1 MNYKDEYL
9 KWMNSPVVDE
19 DTKAE
24 LKAIE
29 NDEDQMKLRFSGM
42 MSFGTAGLREVM
54 RAGLNGMNIYTVR
67 YATQGLADL
76 INSCGEDVGGGVT
89 ISYDSRHNSCEYARQ
104 SAAVLAANGIHVNI
118 FDELRPTPELSFAL
132 RYTESIA
139 GINITASHN
148 TKEYNGYKV
157 YWSDGAQLPPEHAAQ
172 VSASMERNDIFDD
185 VKTMDFEEGVEKGLI
200 TLIGSEIDEKYL
212 EKVMEQ
218 SVGSR
223 YVEQAAGNFTII
235 YTPFHGTGYKLVP
248 EVLKRLGMK
257 HVLTVPE
264 QMVIDGDFPTVKS
277 PNPEYIEGFAKAI
290 EMARENDVDLIIGTD
305 PDGDRCGVVVRNG
318 DDYET
323 LTGNQIGV
331 LLLDYLITARREQ
344 GTLAPNSAA
353 VKSIV
358 STTMANAI
366 CEANGIK
373 LFETLTGFKYIGE
386 KIKEFLET
394 GQYTFLFGFEESNGY
409 LAGTYARDKDAVV
422 ASMLIAEMGCM
433 YRTKGISLYQGIQAL
448 YEKYGFFKEGVTS
461 ASFSGL
467 EAKAKMNSIME
478 GLRNDPPEKLGLKVE
493 RIRDYSTGK
502 ILNVKDGSTGETGLP
517 ESNVLFYDLEGGC
530 SLIIR
535 PSGTEPKIKLYVMT
549 RGQSE
554 KEAQELYDLVK
565 AAGMEKLGTGQK

>member
-29 NDEDQMKLRFSGM
+29 NDENQLKLRFSGM

-76 INSCGEDVGGGVT
+76 INSCGEDVGSGVT

-132 RYTESIA
+132 RYTGSIA

-223 YVEQAAGNFTII
+223 YVEQAAGDFTII

-461 ASFSGL
+461 VSFSGL

-478 GLRNDPPEKLGLKVE
+478 GLRNDPPEKLGLKVV

>member
-29 NDEDQMKLRFSGM
+29 NDENQLKLRFSGM

-132 RYTESIA
+132 RYTGSIA

-223 YVEQAAGNFTII
+223 YVEQAAGDFTII

-549 RGQSE
+549 RGKSE

>member
-29 NDEDQMKLRFSGM
+29 NDEDQLKLRFSGM

-132 RYTESIA
+132 RYTGSIA

-502 ILNVKDGSTGETGLP
+502 ILNVNDGSTGETGLP

>member
-29 NDEDQMKLRFSGM
+29 NDEDQLKLRFSGM

-76 INSCGEDVGGGVT
+76 INSCGEDVGSGVT

-132 RYTESIA
+132 RYTGSIA

-223 YVEQAAGNFTII
+223 YVEQAAGDFTII

-554 KEAQELYDLVK
+554 KEAQELYNLVK

>member
-1 MNYKDEYL
+1 MNYKNEYL

-76 INSCGEDVGGGVT
+76 INSCGENVGGGVT

-132 RYTESIA
+132 RYTGSIA

-223 YVEQAAGNFTII
+223 YVEQAAGDFTII

-554 KEAQELYDLVK
+554 KEAQELYDMVK

>member
-29 NDEDQMKLRFSGM
+29 NDEDQLKLRFSGM

-76 INSCGEDVGGGVT
+76 INSCGEDVGSGVT

-132 RYTESIA
+132 RYTGSIA

-185 VKTMDFEEGVEKGLI
+185 VKTIDFEEGVEKGLI

-223 YVEQAAGNFTII
+223 YVEQAAGDFTII

-554 KEAQELYDLVK
+554 KEAQELYDMVK

>member
-29 NDEDQMKLRFSGM
+29 NDENQLKLRFWGM

-132 RYTESIA
+132 RYTGSIA

-223 YVEQAAGNFTII
+223 YVEQAAGDFTII

-433 YRTKGISLYQGIQAL
+433 YRTKGISLYQGIQSL
-448 YEKYGFFKEGVTS
+448 YKKYGFFKEGVTS

>member
-132 RYTESIA
+132 RYTGSIA

-185 VKTMDFEEGVEKGLI
+185 VKTMDFEESVEKGLI

>member
-1 MNYKDEYL
+1 MNYKNEYL

-29 NDEDQMKLRFSGM
+29 NDDDQLKLRFSGM

-76 INSCGEDVGGGVT
+76 INSCGENVGSGVT

-132 RYTESIA
+132 RYTGSIA

-223 YVEQAAGNFTII
+223 YVEQAAGDFTII

-478 GLRNDPPEKLGLKVE
+478 GLRKDPPEKLGLKVE

>member
-29 NDEDQMKLRFSGM
+29 NDEDQLKLRFSGM

-76 INSCGEDVGGGVT
+76 INSCGENVGGGVT

-132 RYTESIA
+132 RYTGSIA

-223 YVEQAAGNFTII
+223 YVEQAAGDFRII

-467 EAKAKMNSIME
+467 ETKAKMNSIME
-478 GLRNDPPEKLGLKVE
+478 DLRNDPPEKLGMKVE

-565 AAGMEKLGTGQK
+565 AAGMEKLGSGQK

>member
-132 RYTESIA
+132 RYTGSIA

-223 YVEQAAGNFTII
+223 YVEQAAGDFTII

-305 PDGDRCGVVVRNG
+305 PDGDRCGVGVRNV

-323 LTGNQIGV
+323 LTGSQIGV

-565 AAGMEKLGTGQK
+565 AAGMDKLGTGQK

>member
-29 NDEDQMKLRFSGM
+29 NYEDQLKLRFSGM

-132 RYTESIA
+132 RYTGSIA

-223 YVEQAAGNFTII
+223 YVEQAAGDFTII

-478 GLRNDPPEKLGLKVE
+478 GLRKDPPEKLGLKVE

>member
-29 NDEDQMKLRFSGM
+29 NDEDQLKLRFSGM

-76 INSCGEDVGGGVT
+76 INSCGENVGGGVT

-132 RYTESIA
+132 RYTGSIA

-223 YVEQAAGNFTII
+223 YVEQAAGDFTII

>member
-1 MNYKDEYL
+1 MNYKEEYL

-29 NDEDQMKLRFSGM
+29 NDEDQLKLRFSGM

-76 INSCGEDVGGGVT
+76 INSCGEDVGSGVT

-132 RYTESIA
+132 RYTGSIA

-554 KEAQELYDLVK
+554 KEAQELYDMVK

>member
-132 RYTESIA
+132 RYTGSIA

-223 YVEQAAGNFTII
+223 YVEQAAGDFTII

>member
-29 NDEDQMKLRFSGM
+29 NDEDQLKLRFSGM

-76 INSCGEDVGGGVT
+76 INSCGENVGSGVT

-132 RYTESIA
+132 RYTGSIA

-223 YVEQAAGNFTII
+223 YVEQAAGDFTII

-478 GLRNDPPEKLGLKVE
+478 GLRKDPPEKLGLKVE

>member
-29 NDEDQMKLRFSGM
+29 NDEDQLKLRFSGM

-76 INSCGEDVGGGVT
+76 INSCGEDVGSGVT

-132 RYTESIA
+132 RYTGSIA

-223 YVEQAAGNFTII
+223 YVEQAAGDFTII

>member
-29 NDEDQMKLRFSGM
+29 NDEDQLKLRFSGM

-76 INSCGEDVGGGVT
+76 INSCGEDVGSGVT

-132 RYTESIA
+132 RYTGSIA

-223 YVEQAAGNFTII
+223 YVEQAAGDFTII

-331 LLLDYLITARREQ
+331 LLLDQ
-344 GTLAPNSAA
+344 KG
-353 VKSIV
+353 
-358 STTMANAI
+358 
-366 CEANGIK
+366 
-373 LFETLTGFKYIGE
+373 
-386 KIKEFLET
+386 
-394 GQYTFLFGFEESNGY
+394 
-409 LAGTYARDKDAVV
+409 AG
-422 ASMLIAEMGCM
+422 
-433 YRTKGISLYQGIQAL
+433 
-448 YEKYGFFKEGVTS
+448 
-461 ASFSGL
+461 
-467 EAKAKMNSIME
+467 N
-478 GLRNDPPEKLGLKVE
+478 
-493 RIRDYSTGK
+493 
-502 ILNVKDGSTGETGLP
+502 
-517 ESNVLFYDLEGGC
+517 
-530 SLIIR
+530 
-535 PSGTEPKIKLYVMT
+535 SGTE
-549 RGQSE
+549 QCCS
-554 KEAQELYDLVK
+554 KEHRFHH
-565 AAGMEKLGTGQK
+565 TGQCNLRGKWN

>member
-29 NDEDQMKLRFSGM
+29 NDENQLKLRFSGM

-76 INSCGEDVGGGVT
+76 INSCGEDVGSGVT

-132 RYTESIA
+132 RYTGSIA

-185 VKTMDFEEGVEKGLI
+185 VKTIDFEEGVEKGLI

-223 YVEQAAGNFTII
+223 YVEQAAGDFTII

-517 ESNVLFYDLEGGC
+517 ESNVLFYDLKGGC

-565 AAGMEKLGTGQK
+565 AAGMEKLGSGQK

>member
-29 NDEDQMKLRFSGM
+29 NYEDQLKLRFSGM

-118 FDELRPTPELSFAL
+118 FEELRPTPELSFAL
-132 RYTESIA
+132 RYTGSIA

-223 YVEQAAGNFTII
+223 YVEQAAGDFTII

-478 GLRNDPPEKLGLKVE
+478 GLRKDPPEKLGLKVE

>member
-29 NDEDQMKLRFSGM
+29 NDEDQLKLRFSGM

-132 RYTESIA
+132 RYTGSIA

-185 VKTMDFEEGVEKGLI
+185 VKTMDFEESVEKGLI

-565 AAGMEKLGTGQK
+565 AAGMDKLGTGQK

>member
-29 NDEDQMKLRFSGM
+29 NDENQLKLRFSGM

-76 INSCGEDVGGGVT
+76 INSCGEDVGSGVT

-132 RYTESIA
+132 RYTGSIA

-223 YVEQAAGNFTII
+223 YVEQAAGDFTII

>member
-1 MNYKDEYL
+1 MNYKNEYL

-29 NDEDQMKLRFSGM
+29 NDEDQLKLRFSGM

-132 RYTESIA
+132 RYTGSIA

-223 YVEQAAGNFTII
+223 YVEQAAGDFTII

-554 KEAQELYDLVK
+554 KEAQELYDMVK

>member
-29 NDEDQMKLRFSGM
+29 NDENHLKLRFSGM

-76 INSCGEDVGGGVT
+76 INSCGENVGGGVT

-132 RYTESIA
+132 RYTGSIA

-223 YVEQAAGNFTII
+223 YVEQAAGDFTII

>member
-29 NDEDQMKLRFSGM
+29 NDEDQLKLRFSGM

-132 RYTESIA
+132 RNTGSIA

-223 YVEQAAGNFTII
+223 YVEQAAGDFTII

-502 ILNVKDGSTGETGLP
+502 ILNMKDGSTGETGLP

>member
-29 NDEDQMKLRFSGM
+29 NDENQLKLRFSGM

-76 INSCGEDVGGGVT
+76 INSCGEDVGSGVT

-132 RYTESIA
+132 RYTGSIA

-223 YVEQAAGNFTII
+223 YVEQAAGDFTII

-461 ASFSGL
+461 VSFSGL

-565 AAGMEKLGTGQK
+565 AAGMEKL

>member
-29 NDEDQMKLRFSGM
+29 NDEDQLKLRFSGM

-76 INSCGEDVGGGVT
+76 INSCGENVGGGVT

-132 RYTESIA
+132 RYTGSIA

>member
-1 MNYKDEYL
+1 MNYKNEYL

-76 INSCGEDVGGGVT
+76 INSCGEDVGSGVT

-132 RYTESIA
+132 RYTGSIA

-344 GTLAPNSAA
+344 GTLASNSAA

-478 GLRNDPPEKLGLKVE
+478 GLRKDPPEKLGLKVE

-502 ILNVKDGSTGETGLP
+502 ILNMKDGSTGETGLP

-565 AAGMEKLGTGQK
+565 AAGMEKLGSGQK

>member
-29 NDEDQMKLRFSGM
+29 NDENQLKLRFSGM

-76 INSCGEDVGGGVT
+76 INSCGEDVGSGVT

-104 SAAVLAANGIHVNI
+104 SATVLAANGIHVNI

-132 RYTESIA
+132 RYTGSIA

-223 YVEQAAGNFTII
+223 YVEQAAGDFTII

-478 GLRNDPPEKLGLKVE
+478 DLRNDPPEKLGLKVE

>member
-1 MNYKDEYL
+1 MNYKNEYL

-76 INSCGEDVGGGVT
+76 INSCGEDVGSGVT

-132 RYTESIA
+132 RYTGSIA

-223 YVEQAAGNFTII
+223 YVEQAAGDFTII

-554 KEAQELYDLVK
+554 KEAQELYDMVK

>member
-29 NDEDQMKLRFSGM
+29 NYEDQLKLRFSGM

-132 RYTESIA
+132 RYTGSIA

-172 VSASMERNDIFDD
+172 VSASMEINDIFDD

-223 YVEQAAGNFTII
+223 YVEQAAGDFTII

-554 KEAQELYDLVK
+554 KEAQELYDMVK

>member
-1 MNYKDEYL
+1 MNYKNEYL

-76 INSCGEDVGGGVT
+76 INSCGEDVGSGVT

-132 RYTESIA
+132 RYTGSIA

-223 YVEQAAGNFTII
+223 YVEQAAGDFTII

-264 QMVIDGDFPTVKS
+264 QMVIDGDFSTVKS

>member
-29 NDEDQMKLRFSGM
+29 NDENQLKLRFSGM

-132 RYTESIA
+132 RYTGSIA

-344 GTLAPNSAA
+344 GTLASNSAA

-565 AAGMEKLGTGQK
+565 AAGMEKLGSGQK

>member
-29 NDEDQMKLRFSGM
+29 NDEDQLKLRFSGM

-76 INSCGEDVGGGVT
+76 INSCGENVGSGVT

-132 RYTESIA
+132 RYTGSIA

-223 YVEQAAGNFTII
+223 YVEQAAGDFTII

-502 ILNVKDGSTGETGLP
+502 ILNVKDGSIGETGLP

>member
-29 NDEDQMKLRFSGM
+29 NDENQLKLRFSGM

-76 INSCGEDVGGGVT
+76 INSCGEDVGSGVT

-132 RYTESIA
+132 RYTGSIA

-223 YVEQAAGNFTII
+223 YVEQAAGDFTII

-461 ASFSGL
+461 VSFSGL

-478 GLRNDPPEKLGLKVE
+478 GLRNDPPEMLGLKVE

>member
-1 MNYKDEYL
+1 MNYKNEYL

-76 INSCGEDVGGGVT
+76 INSCGEDVGSGVT

-132 RYTESIA
+132 RYTGSIA

-223 YVEQAAGNFTII
+223 YVEQAAGDFTII

-554 KEAQELYDLVK
+554 KEAQELYNLVK

>member
-29 NDEDQMKLRFSGM
+29 NDEDQLKLRFSGM

-76 INSCGEDVGGGVT
+76 INSCGEDVGSGVT

-132 RYTESIA
+132 RYTGSIA

-223 YVEQAAGNFTII
+223 YVEQAAGDFTII

-461 ASFSGL
+461 VSFSGL

>member
-29 NDEDQMKLRFSGM
+29 NDENQLKLRFSGM

-76 INSCGEDVGGGVT
+76 INSCGEDVGSGVT

-132 RYTESIA
+132 RYTGSIA

-223 YVEQAAGNFTII
+223 YVEQAAGDFTII

-461 ASFSGL
+461 VSFSGL

-478 GLRNDPPEKLGLKVE
+478 GLRNDPPENLGLKVE

>member
-29 NDEDQMKLRFSGM
+29 NDEDQLKLRFSGM

-132 RYTESIA
+132 RYTGSIA

-565 AAGMEKLGTGQK
+565 AAGMDKLGTGQK

>member
-1 MNYKDEYL
+1 MNYKNEYL

-19 DTKAE
+19 DTKVE

-29 NDEDQMKLRFSGM
+29 NDENQLKLRFSGM

-76 INSCGEDVGGGVT
+76 INSCGEDVGSGVT

-132 RYTESIA
+132 RYTGSIA

-223 YVEQAAGNFTII
+223 YVEQAAGDFTII